1 VRLIYDASTDI
12 LSLRL
17 RSAKIGR
24 SEALDDGVTLILD
37 AEGRVMGVDFAKAR
51 ARMTLE
57 DLTTVSYENAGTKQR
72 ATLKLP

>member
-1 VRLIYDASTDI
+1 MRLIYDSKTDV

-17 RSAKIGR
+17 RSAKIAG
-24 SEALDDGVTLILD
+24 SEALEDGVTLILD
-37 AEGRVMGVDFAKAR
+37 EDDRVIGVDFSKAR